1 MRGSIWQSAR
11 WKDGGVLDDLSRPGQ
26 KALAADQFG
35 RPSNRDETTGP
46 VSDRARQAGFS
57 KVQFTLLH
65 TRPLSGLFLHVPE
78 LLLFLFIS

>member
-11 WKDGGVLDDLSRPGQ
+11 WKDGGVLDNLSTPGQ

-35 RPSNRDETTGP
+35 RPSNRDETTGH
-46 VSDRARQAGFS
+46 VSDRALQAGFS

-65 TRPLSGLFLHVPE
+65 TSPLSGLLLHIPE
-78 LLLFLFIS
+78 LLLFLFMS